1 MNNNNTGNQHQGG
14 GNSGTGGNSGGST
27 GTRLNP
33 MDLRMD
39 LSNLNNNNNNNMGGG
54 TGMTGITGASGM
66 PSPRVA
72 ASGLRRSS
80 HNSSPAIFSGSS
92 SMRRTMSGSKRS
104 APNEDFGG
112 GSGGGGGLGMVG
124 HQSSR
129 NVHRTRPS
137 MMSRSST
144 FTASTSTN
152 AVWDFNHQGG
162 GGSVGNA
169 NWGGGGGG
177 GGGGSGVGF
186 GSGGM
191 GGGGE
196 EASYQQSVGRSM
208 NNLGGGRNPGSN
220 PFLSQMQ
227 GGGGS
232 STDMAQLLN
241 KQNLLQQT
249 APSSGGSG
257 GSGSGMGGAGLVF
270 DPRLGTVGLAG
281 AGGSNSNNNNNI
293 NNSGR
298 RIPNPSG
305 ADFMA
310 MMGLKRPDGGAGGL
324 GEGGGGSSNSSMAG
338 GSSNS
343 SLHSHQ
349 HRHSGGME
357 VPLNDA
363 THTGGH
369 GRHQQQV
376 GPSGSIQG
384 VKMQKRGSAMLRR
397 SSHNLT
403 ELQRFKMPEE
413 EGADAQSEDDSI
425 GNANFGGGGGSDQ
438 QAVLEHLQ
446 RSQQQQQ
453 QQPTATSTATE
464 IAQRMQELRREQE
477 KAQQTV
483 SAKSGSSG
491 ADGSTSVQQEQGQ
504 AGDAGSQASV
514 DTGLSNLSGFS
525 DISASDMQL
534 LFNEELGGTGPGG
547 GSSAGG
553 SAGSLGSGLAGFDFD
568 QHAREVA
575 AEVTDQVAAELMAGG
590 GGVSDGSG
598 GASRTGVVDGGSAA
612 AAAAVD
618 ANTATGS
625 GGELE
630 VDYGSLL
637 AHFEPTPLSA
647 QSEQLLHARR
657 QSNMS
662 MGSEHSGTSALASGI
677 STMGGL
683 GGVPP
688 IPVADPSS
696 TSSTPGLHQTQ
707 AQQQFQ
713 EQQQFSSVGTS
724 MGSAAST
731 GMPASPAIPQMQQQA
746 QFPQQVMQ
754 STPVASATASM
765 AVAPDHT
772 NSSNPSAAAISVQSQ
787 LQHVAHGGAGAQQGV
802 VSGLGVKGIDGPRD
816 ASWMVSAILQLSKVG
831 PRVPDRDGLLPVHLA
846 CLYCPNEKKL
856 VGNILIDNPE
866 SATFI
871 VSPPPENLDVEGAN
885 ANPQDVIMSLTSNAL
900 AAARKKANP
909 SVMMSQLQG
918 SYPLHIVLRS
928 FGGEKVTYEVVKLLA
943 LSGPGV
949 LTTPDPFGCVP
960 LSIAL
965 QNKVGSQ
972 IIRYLLEQNKDSAR
986 VPDRDGNYPLHH
998 ACMSAR
1004 GKKKYSLAIIKL
1016 LTQSYPKALAKKNK
1030 EGKKPLD
1037 LAYGPKGRDDYLNE
1051 GKTDS
1056 AIEFLEKTY
1065 EKLKR
1070 KQQEK
1075 IASKG

>member
-14 GNSGTGGNSGGST
+14 NSGTGGNSCGT

-54 TGMTGITGASGM
+54 TGMTGTSGM
-66 PSPRVA
+66 PSPRAA

-112 GSGGGGGLGMVG
+112 GGGVGGGGGGLGMVG

-152 AVWDFNHQGG
+152 AVWDFNNQGG

-169 NWGGGGGG
+169 NWGGGG

-196 EASYQQSVGRSM
+196 EASYQRSVGRSM

-281 AGGSNSNNNNNI
+281 AGGSSGNNNMNS
-293 NNSGR
+293 SGR
-298 RIPNPSG
+298 RIPNPTG

-310 MMGLKRPDGGAGGL
+310 MMGLKRSDGGGGGL

-343 SLHSHQ
+343 SHHSHQ
-349 HRHSGGME
+349 RHHSGRME
-357 VPLNDA
+357 VPLND
-363 THTGGH
+363 TTTRTGG
-369 GRHQQQV
+369 RDQRQQQV
-376 GPSGSIQG
+376 GPSGSTIQG

-397 SSHNLT
+397 SSQNLT

-413 EGADAQSEDDSI
+413 EGADALSEDDSI
-425 GNANFGGGGGSDQ
+425 GNANFGGGGGDQ

-446 RSQQQQQ
+446 RAQQQ

-477 KAQQTV
+477 KAQQAV
-483 SAKSGSSG
+483 SAKPGSSG

-525 DISASDMQL
+525 DISASDMQM

-590 GGVSDGSG
+590 GDGSG
-598 GASRTGVVDGGSAA
+598 GSSGTGVVNGGSAA
-612 AAAAVD
+612 AAAAVA
-618 ANTATGS
+618 ANTATGG

-637 AHFEPTPLSA
+637 ADFEPTPLSA

-657 QSNMS
+657 QSNIS

-707 AQQQFQ
+707 AQQHFQ
-713 EQQQFSSVGTS
+713 EQQQFSSMGTS

-731 GMPASPAIPQMQQQA
+731 GVPASPAIPQMQQQA

-754 STPVASATASM
+754 SPPVAAASASM
-765 AVAPDHT
+765 AVAPDQT
-772 NSSNPSAAAISVQSQ
+772 SSSNPSAAAISVQSQ

-816 ASWMVSAILQLSKVG
+816 ASWLVSAILQLSKVG

-871 VSPPPENLDVEGAN
+871 VSPPPENVDAEGAN

-949 LTTPDPFGCVP
+949 LTTSDPFGCVP

-998 ACMSAR
+998 ACVSAR

-1037 LAYGPKGRDDYLNE
+1037 LAYGPKGRDDYRNE

-1056 AIEFLEKTY
+1056 AIEFLEKKY